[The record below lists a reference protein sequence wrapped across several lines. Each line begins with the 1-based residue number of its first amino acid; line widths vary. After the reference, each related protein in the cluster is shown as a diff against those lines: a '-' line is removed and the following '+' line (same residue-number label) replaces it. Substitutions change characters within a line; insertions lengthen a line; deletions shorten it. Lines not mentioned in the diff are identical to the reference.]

1 MKDLNHYGVKGMEW
15 GKRKKYDLVGNASTL
30 SLLGNSTPL
39 GKSLVKNAVTK
50 SALPGNSSF
59 VIGSLHGVASPSRG
73 SSGRRSSGGSGGRKS
88 PSKRRRSKGGGKE
101 RFIVDEISGKF
112 DLSKPDDLTSN
123 PKSRKNSKKKKDKAK
138 DKNSK
143 KARAKLNKKTSDV
156 VKKNA
161 KESVNS
167 REALALIRQYK
178 AFVDQ
183 LLKAFSMIGYS
194 RQQNNSFVQQAT
206 NATEQL
212 SKQTYTPGVAG
223 PKIKTKKRG

>member
-1 MKDLNHYGVKGMEW
+1 MSNELKHYGVKGMEW
-15 GKRKKYDLVGNASTL
+15 GKRKKYDLVGNASTF

-39 GKSLVKNAVTK
+39 GKSPVKNAVTK

-59 VIGSLHGVASPSRG
+59 VIGS
-73 SSGRRSSGGSGGRKS
+73 SGKRSSGGSGGIKS

-123 PKSRKNSKKKKDKAK
+123 PKSRKKSKKKKDKAK

-143 KARAKLNKKTSDV
+143 KARARRHKKTSDV

-167 REALALIRQYK
+167 REAMALIRQYK
-178 AFVDQ
+178 SFVDQ
-183 LLKAFSMIGYS
+183 LLRAFSMIGYS
-194 RQQNNSFVQQAT
+194 RPQNNSFVQQAT

-212 SKQTYTPGVAG
+212 SKQTYTPGTAEAKV
-223 PKIKTKKRG
+223 KTKKRG